1 VRKRL
6 SSFSEDKLVQNQTA
20 FCAQLPPATRSTY
33 AISFSADRKYAAA
46 STGDHNIHI
55 IQVNDGKLIKTLS
68 GHTRTCWS
76 VVFHPTNPN
85 LLASGDLSA
94 EVRVWDISD
103 PNNGYES
110 WQHEVNGSNPHS
122 KISISLTFHPF
133 DNVLLIAVQN
143 ELRIWDWSQ
152 KDPLRPHL
160 PSAPFVTIKTNSER
174 EKISYIRLS
183 PLGDQLIT
191 AIQQNPDA
199 NEDQLVG
206 ALSTES
212 QAESTSPSLSISR
225 NRRSIFSGSSYPHP
239 RNSDVLPRF
248 SIRNHFHPH
257 LPSEDLLVDPVAPN
271 PPTSPLQLQRPT
283 NEEILQAQ
291 TNPSGP
297 LEDFLRKRRRHYENR
312 NEGSFPPNL
321 PETASVPSTSNHPP
335 RPFHRRNLI
344 QEDSRDQT
352 TSEAGGHS
360 SRPSANRFSRR
371 HYLNQRDSLLL
382 NRLSRRADGS
392 MLSEMRRSRMRDDK
406 KLCRLQVWDFSPEK
420 LPEISLPDLGLLCRR
435 VKLNNDSSCSISIDF
450 SKIFCI
456 VQPNENRNQL
466 QLTLVSLKKETLGQ
480 ILWIKDCT
488 SDYLSCSLSPLGD
501 YIAVGMKVRSAPPTS
516 ETRLIEFFKTSEE
529 NQSNPA
535 GILLANNNQSNQFV
549 INAIAFMPC
558 PGQGLMY
565 GTSTGELKIVIP
577 AGSSRNC
584 PRLRSQDVFRNPTVH
599 LERIRHPA
607 RFIAGNDVP
616 RAGTATSSGRPLS
629 RRHPLAFSR
638 HYVAAANTLRQSAS
652 HAHRVQRQQ
661 RQQREQQWN
670 DLRRHL
676 NLPTG
681 NGSEIYWNSN
691 RHGNRVEVSL
701 EPEAAPTENFTEPE
715 AMMLENINEF
725 NNQLSHWRQ
734 RLTIPNTDQ
743 IQVIRD
749 RLDQTVSMVEHLRDQ
764 LEGHLSSTQEIA
776 ERWGLNG
783 QTPSSSSTPQSS
795 SVPQPV
801 LGPSANVPSLPT
813 RGSTNYQSRLSRLR
827 SLTLARPPRMRS
839 GSGSAQA
846 SADIQSWLSA
856 VENTRI
862 ESGRDSFIRNRFE
875 PEEQPQHIEDNLID
889 TTPEAPEES

>member
-1 VRKRL
+1 L
-6 SSFSEDKLVQNQTA
+6 GF
-20 FCAQLPPATRSTY
+20 F
-33 AISFSADRKYAAA
+33 
-46 STGDHNIHI
+46 TG
-55 IQVNDGKLIKTLS
+55 
-68 GHTRTCWS
+68 
-76 VVFHPTNPN
+76 
-85 LLASGDLSA
+85 
-94 EVRVWDISD
+94 
-103 PNNGYES
+103 
-110 WQHEVNGSNPHS
+110 
-122 KISISLTFHPF
+122 KI
-133 DNVLLIAVQN
+133 
-143 ELRIWDWSQ
+143 
-152 KDPLRPHL
+152 
-160 PSAPFVTIKTNSER
+160 
-174 EKISYIRLS
+174 
-183 PLGDQLIT
+183 
-191 AIQQNPDA
+191 
-199 NEDQLVG
+199 
-206 ALSTES
+206 
-212 QAESTSPSLSISR
+212 
-225 NRRSIFSGSSYPHP
+225 
-239 RNSDVLPRF
+239 
-248 SIRNHFHPH
+248 
-257 LPSEDLLVDPVAPN
+257 
-271 PPTSPLQLQRPT
+271 
-283 NEEILQAQ
+283 
-291 TNPSGP
+291 
-297 LEDFLRKRRRHYENR
+297 
-312 NEGSFPPNL
+312 
-321 PETASVPSTSNHPP
+321 
-335 RPFHRRNLI
+335 
-344 QEDSRDQT
+344 
-352 TSEAGGHS
+352 
-360 SRPSANRFSRR
+360 
-371 HYLNQRDSLLL
+371 
-382 NRLSRRADGS
+382 
-392 MLSEMRRSRMRDDK
+392 
-406 KLCRLQVWDFSPEK
+406 
-420 LPEISLPDLGLLCRR
+420 PEISLPDLGLLCRR

-466 QLTLVSLKKETLGQ
+466 QLTLISLKKETQGQ

-501 YIAVGMKVRSAPPTS
+501 YIAVGMKVRSAPPTT

-584 PRLRSQDVFRNPTVH
+584 PRLRSQDVLRNPTVH

-638 HYVAAANTLRQSAS
+638 HMHAAANTLRQSAS
-652 HAHRVQRQQ
+652 HAHRVQRQH

-676 NLPTG
+676 QLPTG
-681 NGSEIYWNSN
+681 NYSEIFWNAN

-701 EPEAAPTENFTEPE
+701 QPEAAPTESFTEPE
-715 AMMLENINEF
+715 AIMLENINEF

-776 ERWGLNG
+776 ERWGING
-783 QTPSSSSTPQSS
+783 QSSSSTTPSSST
-795 SVPQPV
+795 VPQPV
-801 LGPSANVPSLPT
+801 LGPTVQNLSN
-813 RGSTNYQSRLSRLR
+813 RGTTNYQSRLSRLR
-827 SLTLARPPRMRS
+827 SLTLARPPRVRS

-856 VENTRI
+856 VENSRI

-875 PEEQPQHIEDNLID
+875 SEEPQNIDDNLID
-889 TTPEAPEES
+889 TTPETPEES